1 MAMSSSERQKKFTA
15 EKKKQDLIRVS
26 FWIDRK
32 TWERFTKYKTKNGFT
47 DWSSF
52 LDRVNRVLVSVKFTK

>member
-15 EKKKQDLIRVS
+15 EKKKQDFIRVS

-32 TWERFTKYKTKNGFT
+32 TWERFTKYKTKNSFT
-47 DWSSF
+47 DWPSF